1 MPRSTFA
8 GAGPRRCYPWP
19 ALGVA
24 SVDFNHN
31 EILLLQGQ
39 RVVGSVYSSCQRRK
53 GCAEI
58 PRRSRC
64 MALDHHPYG
73 GHTCLGLWTRL
84 CAWGLAPKSCMSAYK
99 GHSSAVT
106 RVRFSP
112 DGSMVAS
119 GSEAGRIIIWDLTA
133 GKLLHEFKHSGGVRG
148 LEYHPNDFL
157 LASTG
162 GDRCIRFWDVD
173 RMCLIEQTARENAVP
188 SCIRFKPDGSELI
201 SASSDSA
208 RAWRWEPSQM
218 VAHLDAPWD
227 AVGDMRLSST
237 RQNQLVICSSADSFV
252 SAWVVNLDGNPD
264 GIVNPGAIKSKRSK
278 GGRR

>member
-1 MPRSTFA
+1 M
-8 GAGPRRCYPWP
+8 
-19 ALGVA
+19 
-24 SVDFNHN
+24 
-31 EILLLQGQ
+31 
-39 RVVGSVYSSCQRRK
+39 
-53 GCAEI
+53 
-58 PRRSRC
+58 
-64 MALDHHPYG
+64 
-73 GHTCLGLWTRL
+73 
-84 CAWGLAPKSCMSAYK
+84 
-99 GHSSAVT
+99 
-106 RVRFSP
+106 
-112 DGSMVAS
+112 
-119 GSEAGRIIIWDLTA
+119 
-133 GKLLHEFKHSGGVRG
+133 HEFKHSGGVRG

-227 AVGDMRLSST
+227 AVGDMRLSSA

-252 SAWVVNLDGNPD
+252 SAWVVNLDGNPE
-264 GIVNPGAIKSKRSK
+264 GIANLGSH
-278 GGRR
+278 